1 MKQLLKWGMLISIVL
16 LAAGCAGTEKKKIPT
31 STNLTVVPYILNEK
45 EKELI
50 SKTGV
55 DDIEFFK
62 LNGTLKKGDDIQYT
76 IVLYE
81 SGKFKQNM
89 LVSFGELE
97 NVFQDKIISFGTSDT
112 GTEKGSI
119 KLLEGSPDGLAT
131 TEFEHKMTAWS
142 FSRFVGEKVT
152 LKKNKPV
159 YLAGWSGT
167 TKNSLRSLSSESGE
181 LPEGLK
187 EMEIALLYK
196 IEWTDAQEEES
207 IKNGID

>member
-1 MKQLLKWGMLISIVL
+1 MRQLIKQGLLISFIL
-16 LAAGCAGTEKKKIPT
+16 LATGCAGANKEQTPA
-31 STNLTVVPYILNEK
+31 STNLTVKPYILNEK
-45 EKELI
+45 EKKLI
-50 SKTGV
+50 SKT
-55 DDIEFFK
+55 DTANIEFFK

-81 SGKFKQNM
+81 KGKFKQNM

-97 NVFQDKIISFGTSDT
+97 NIFRDEIISFGTSEMET
-112 GTEKGSI
+112 KNHSL
-119 KLLEGSPDGLAT
+119 KLLEGVPNGLNT
-131 TEFEHKMTAWS
+131 TELSHRMTAWS
-142 FSRFVGEKVT
+142 LSSLIHKKVA

-159 YLAGWSGT
+159 YLAGWFGT

-187 EMEIALLYK
+187 ETEIALLYK